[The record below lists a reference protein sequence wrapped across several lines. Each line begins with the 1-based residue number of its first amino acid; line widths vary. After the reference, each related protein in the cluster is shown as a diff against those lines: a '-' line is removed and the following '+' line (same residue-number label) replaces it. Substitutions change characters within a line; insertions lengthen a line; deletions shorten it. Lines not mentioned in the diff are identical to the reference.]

1 MRSVPVLM
9 QFSTA
14 LAAGLLVGFEAGRF
28 AVCWPLA
35 AAATALA
42 ACFGFGVAWRR
53 WPLLVWLSLGVTL
66 ALSSEAVRR
75 ETLDASSRRSG
86 PFSCEVEVAAAT
98 GERSFHARWR
108 GVDLSV
114 ILSREMEGPCPS
126 AGDVWRVAGWLER
139 KPPADRTRRR
149 LWVTGRL
156 ASAVR
161 LRSGAAGWRGALA
174 AVRADFSRRVG
185 IGLDGAPEV
194 ADLTR
199 AILLG
204 ERRRLDPSLR
214 RIFTDAGTVHV
225 FAVSGLHVGVI
236 AMGVFYLLIL
246 CAVPVRWAGLFAIP
260 AVWAYAL
267 MIGAPPSAVRAAAM
281 ATLGFLAPAVGRR
294 TDLLSAWALVFLA
307 THLLRPDWIVTVGS
321 SLSFAVML
329 ALVLWGRVF
338 SCGYSVAAWAGG
350 VPIVARVFGTFTPA
364 GLLANL
370 ALLPAATV
378 AVGVGAAG
386 VAASYLSTA
395 LASYFN
401 NASALFVR
409 AMVAVSGAVSALPGA
424 SVAVPPWGAWECV
437 GWYGAWALA
446 LWLAAHVRERRRRE
460 VWRTA

>member
-1 MRSVPVLM
+1 MRPVPPLM
-9 QFSTA
+9 VFSAA
-14 LAAGLLVGFEAGRF
+14 LATGLLVGFAAGRF

-35 AAATALA
+35 AAATVLA
-42 ACFGFGVAWRR
+42 ACFGFGCAWRH
-53 WPLLVWLSLGVTL
+53 WPLPVWLLLGMTL
-66 ALSSEAVRR
+66 ALAS
-75 ETLDASSRRSG
+75 DSSRRATLDETAHRTG
-86 PFSCEVEVAAAT
+86 PFECEVEVDFAT
-98 GERSFHARWR
+98 GARSFATRWR
-108 GVDLSV
+108 GLDLAV
-114 ILSREMEGPCPS
+114 VMSRETDAPAPC

-139 KPPADRTRRR
+139 KPSADRTRRR

-161 LRSGAAGWRGALA
+161 LRSGAAGWRGSLA

-185 IGLDGAPEV
+185 IGLEGAPEI
-194 ADLTR
+194 ADLAR

-214 RIFTDAGTVHV
+214 QIFTNAGTVHV

-281 ATLGFLAPAVGRR
+281 ATLGFIAPVFGRR
-294 TDLLSAWALVFLA
+294 PNLLAAWAVVFLA
-307 THLLRPDWIVTVGS
+307 THLLRPDWIVSVGS

-338 SCGYSVAAWAGG
+338 SRGYSVAAWAGG
-350 VPIVARVFGTFTPA
+350 VPIVAHVFGTFTPA

-370 ALLPAATV
+370 ALLSAASV
-378 AVGVGAAG
+378 VVGAGAAG
-386 VAASYLSTA
+386 VAASYLSSA
-395 LASYFN
+395 LASYLN
-401 NASALFVR
+401 NAAALFVR
-409 AMVAVSGAVSALPGA
+409 AMVAVSGAVAALPGA
-424 SVAVPPWGAWECV
+424 SVAVPPWGVWECA
-437 GWYGAWALA
+437 GWYIAWALA
-446 LWLAAHVRERRRRE
+446 LWLVLHVRERRRRE